1 MTRQVEQD
9 ASVSDSSPHIA
20 NIGKMVED
28 MENKIRY
35 VMYKILMYIV
45 GIGMVCHCA
54 QTFDKKKLF
63 CWQVASFSNGLNG
76 FFFFTQQPRIFCVGT
91 ILFFTFEH
99 FV

>member
-1 MTRQVEQD
+1 MKLYIISDVDLQFFIFLGGSLTRQVEQD

-54 QTFDKKKLF
+54 QTFDKKKYYFAGKLHRF
-63 CWQVASFSNGLNG
+63 RTA
-76 FFFFTQQPRIFCVGT
+76 
-91 ILFFTFEH
+91 
-99 FV
+99 

>member
-35 VMYKILMYIV
+35 VMYKILIYIV
-45 GIGMVCHCA
+45 GMYLHYVTVLKHL
-54 QTFDKKKLF
+54 TKKKLF
-63 CWQVASFSNGLNG
+63 CWQVASFSNGL
-76 FFFFTQQPRIFCVGT
+76 
-91 ILFFTFEH
+91 
-99 FV
+99 

>member
-1 MTRQVEQD
+1 MKLYIISDVDLQFFIFLGGSLTRQVEQD

-45 GIGMVCHCA
+45 TG
-54 QTFDKKKLF
+54 
-63 CWQVASFSNGLNG
+63 
-76 FFFFTQQPRIFCVGT
+76 R
-91 ILFFTFEH
+91 
-99 FV
+99 

>member
-45 GIGMVCHCA
+45 GMYLHNVTVLKHL
-54 QTFDKKKLF
+54 TKKNYFAGKLHRF
-63 CWQVASFSNGLNG
+63 RTA
-76 FFFFTQQPRIFCVGT
+76 
-91 ILFFTFEH
+91 
-99 FV
+99 

>member
-1 MTRQVEQD
+1 MFTFFVFIIYLGGSLTRQVEQD

-45 GIGMVCHCA
+45 SIGIACHYA
-54 QTFDKKKLF
+54 QTIVLCMVSFD
-63 CWQVASFSNGLNG
+63 WI
-76 FFFFTQQPRIFCVGT
+76 RID
-91 ILFFTFEH
+91 IP
-99 FV
+99 